1 MRNSLVRFSG
11 MLMVAACVA
20 PCFSRAEGDEYSD
33 ADIKEKFVFIS
44 RLIHG
49 DENGSHIK
57 KALRMA
63 GNDTNRFAR
72 VLRELAEENTNQT
85 VRAIRSLGVYKTTQ
99 SLPFLYSYATNA
111 TYGAEALKVI
121 LAIEGVTSNS
131 LAAAE
136 SYLFLTNQ
144 FSFAGIGERSDTC
157 TDLLKKAI
165 GDSNLAAYR
174 PAILNIAT
182 NFLQDVELM
191 PNVLD
196 GVLCSS
202 CDGFRS
208 SKRRLSILRSTIQR
222 VTAELS
228 AAETNNCEVW
238 GKKHC
243 YTFQTNYLQ
252 NAINELV
259 AYPEAN
265 LPE

>member
-1 MRNSLVRFSG
+1 MHRWSHR
-11 MLMVAACVA
+11 VALTAIAFITGQTVLAQA
-20 PCFSRAEGDEYSD
+20 PVYSD
-33 ADIKEKFVFIS
+33 DEIKAQFVKARTFCNAEFITGS
-44 RLIHG
+44 YRLAF
-49 DENGSHIK
+49 E
-57 KALRMA
+57 MA
-63 GNDTNRFAR
+63 GNDTNRYVR
-72 VLRELAEENTNQT
+72 VLSELAAENTNQT
-85 VRAIRSLGVYKTTQ
+85 RSVINQFFCRRLPA
-99 SLPFLYSYATNA
+99 SIPFLYSYATNA
-111 TYGAEALKVI
+111 TYGAEALKAI